1 MLKVY
6 DMKQVRLNVEEY
18 FKKHLSQYTVLEI
31 KKKSEYS
38 EDSYLFMVSAIKDD
52 GTFAMWTSW
61 NETVH
66 SLNYGHYNLESY
78 ADCEMLFEEHYYRK
92 K

>member
-6 DMKQVRLNVEEY
+6 DMKQVILNVEEY
-18 FKKHLSQYTVLEI
+18 FKKYLPQYTVLEI
-31 KKKSEYS
+31 KQKSEYP

-61 NETVH
+61 NECTH
-66 SLNYGHYNLESY
+66 SLNFGHYNLESY
-78 ADCEMLFEEHYYRK
+78 ADCETLFEEHYYRK

>member
-1 MLKVY
+1 MLKDY
-6 DMKQVRLNVEEY
+6 DLKQVRINVEEY
-18 FKKHLSQYTVLEI
+18 FKKHLPQYTVLEI
-31 KKKSEYS
+31 KQKSEYP

-61 NETVH
+61 NESTQ
-66 SLNYGHYNLESY
+66 SLNYGHYNLDSY
-78 ADCEMLFEEHYYRK
+78 AECEMLFEEHYYRK

>member
-6 DMKQVRLNVEEY
+6 DLKQVRFNVEEY
-18 FKKHLSQYTVLEI
+18 FKKHLPQYTVLEI
-31 KKKSEYS
+31 KQKSEYP
-38 EDSYLFMVSAIKDD
+38 DDGYLFMVSAIKDD
-52 GTFAMWTSW
+52 GSFSMWISW
-61 NETVH
+61 NETTKC
-66 SLNYGHYNLESY
+66 LNFGHYDLDSY

>member
-6 DMKQVRLNVEEY
+6 DLKQVRTNVEEY

-31 KKKSEYS
+31 KHKSEYP
-38 EDSYLFMVSAIKDD
+38 EDSYLFMVSAIKED
-52 GTFAMWTSW
+52 GSFAMWTAW
-61 NETVH
+61 NESTQ
-66 SLNYGHYNLESY
+66 SLNYGHYGLDSY
-78 ADCEMLFEEHYYRK
+78 ADCEILFEEHYYRK

>member
-6 DMKQVRLNVEEY
+6 DMKQVRVNVEEY
-18 FKKHLSQYTVLEI
+18 FKKNLPQYTVLEI
-31 KKKSEYS
+31 KQKSEYP
-38 EDSYLFMVSAIKDD
+38 EDAYLFMVSAIKDD
-52 GTFAMWTSW
+52 GSFAVWTSF
-61 NETVH
+61 NEITQ

-78 ADCEMLFEEHYYRK
+78 SDCEALFEEHYNRK

>member
-6 DMKQVRLNVEEY
+6 DLKQVRINVEEY
-18 FKKHLSQYTVLEI
+18 FKKNLPKYTVLEI
-31 KKKSEYS
+31 KQKSEYL
-38 EDSYLFMVSAIKDD
+38 EDSYLFMVSAIKDN

-61 NETVH
+61 NETTQ
-66 SLNYGHYNLESY
+66 SLNFGHYDLDFY
-78 ADCEMLFEEHYYRK
+78 ADCEILFEEHYYRK

>member
-6 DMKQVRLNVEEY
+6 DLKQVRFNVEEY
-18 FKKHLSQYTVLEI
+18 FKKHLPQYTVLEI
-31 KKKSEYS
+31 KQKSEYP
-38 EDSYLFMVSAIKDD
+38 EDCYLFMVSAIKDD
-52 GTFAMWTSW
+52 GTFSMWTSW
-61 NETVH
+61 NETVQ